1 MVEGYLRFPTTDGCG
16 GRLFVSA
23 GTLFTRGATGPMF
36 LASLAILIDERV
48 VMSEDGKTILLL
60 SWYGISQLLIAGLSH
75 S

>member
-1 MVEGYLRFPTTDGCG
+1 
-16 GRLFVSA
+16 
-23 GTLFTRGATGPMF
+23 MF